1 MSWNDA
7 DDYVTSLARGLKA
20 LNMMPDVEADN
31 KTWNF
36 LGIYAK
42 NRPEWVLCDLAST
55 ALNGTSIAFY
65 DTLGPQAIEFV
76 IN

>member
-1 MSWNDA
+1 
-7 DDYVTSLARGLKA
+7 
-20 LNMMPDVEADN
+20 MMPDVDADG

-55 ALNGTSIAFY
+55 AINGTSIAFY
-65 DTLGPQAIEFV
+65 DTLGP
-76 IN
+76 